1 MSRPEEIRDR
11 LANVHQIGSI
21 ISTLRAIAAA
31 HQAEAK
37 AHLQAIRAQEAA
49 VAEALSVALALG
61 GPNGAGAPAPGITI
75 VIGAAQGFSGTY
87 GERMAEAAQAAVR
100 AGDRLMVVGS
110 RTLGALADQGLAP
123 DWSAEMAPHAPEV
136 PPLAIRMTDALFE
149 RLAEAPEA
157 SVQMIHADPDDIGAG
172 PQDRSLFPF
181 DTSRFPPDAR
191 PAPMLNL
198 PAQSL
203 IASLIEEYV
212 FTEICEGLM
221 LGFAAENAAR
231 AEAMGRAQSAV
242 KRISGDLRQG
252 FQRVRQEQMTTE
264 IVELA
269 TAAAAV
275 GEA

>member
-11 LANVHQIGSI
+11 LVNVHQIGSI
-21 ISTLRAIAAA
+21 VSTLRATASA
-31 HQAEAK
+31 HQTEAK

-61 GPNGAGAPAPGITI
+61 GTAAPAAAGTGITI
-75 VIGAAQGFSGTY
+75 VIGAAQGFSGSY
-87 GERMAEAAQAAVR
+87 GERMAEAAHAAAQ

-110 RTLGALADQGLAP
+110 RTLGALADIGLVP

-136 PPLAIRMTDALFE
+136 PPLAMRMADALFE
-149 RLAEAPEA
+149 RLAATPEA
-157 SVQMIHADPDDIGAG
+157 EVRMIHADPDDIAAG
-172 PQDRSLFPF
+172 PQHRSLFPL
-181 DTSRFPPDAR
+181 DTARFPPDAR

-198 PAQSL
+198 PAQGL
-203 IASLIEEYV
+203 IAALIEEYV

-231 AEAMGRAQSAV
+231 AEAMGRAQTAV
-242 KRISGDLRQG
+242 KRIAGDLRQE
-252 FQRVRQEQMTTE
+252 FQRSRQEQMTTE

-269 TAAAAV
+269 TAAEAV
-275 GEA
+275 SEG